1 MQNDIFSLRGIK
13 TSKEDSMKEII
24 STITSKGQV
33 TIPAEVRKHLG
44 VTATDKIAFVI
55 DDQGTVRLRVPR
67 YPTVA
72 SLSGAAGRLKK
83 PLSWQEIQQ
92 IAYEDRIKAKY
103 ENK

>member
-1 MQNDIFSLRGIK
+1 
-13 TSKEDSMKEII
+13 MKEII

-33 TIPAEVRKHLG
+33 TIPAEVRKYLG
-44 VTATDKIAFVI
+44 ITTTDKIAFVI

-83 PLSWQEIQQ
+83 PLSWQEIQE

-103 ENK
+103 ENE